1 MKNRL
6 TYLMAA
12 VGALAIVVVV
22 TALLVPDNV
31 PAYESAVAFANAAG
45 RGDDSTAMSLLSEE
59 LQAWVRANCRDGS
72 VSACVDDYTP
82 PDWGGM
88 LSTVFRRA
96 QPVPGVD
103 GFDVQLVATYED
115 NQGFS
120 GVCIYTQVL
129 RQPDGSWRV
138 TRWAGWFSCDEPNSG
153 LSALISDPT
162 VPHRAP

>member
-1 MKNRL
+1 MNNRL

-12 VGALAIVVVV
+12 VGALAVVVVV

-31 PAYESAVAFANAAG
+31 PAYEAAVAFANAAG
-45 RGDDSTAMSLLSEE
+45 KGDDSTAMSLLSEE
-59 LQAWVRANCRDGS
+59 LQAWVRANCPGGS

-96 QPVPGVD
+96 QPVPGAD

-120 GVCIYTQVL
+120 GVCIYTQVM
-129 RQPDGSWRV
+129 RQPDGAWLV
-138 TRWAGWFSCDEPNSG
+138 TRWSGWFSCDDPNSG
-153 LSALISDPT
+153 LSALISSPN
-162 VPHRAP
+162 VPNRAP